1 MNMSLRI
8 AEAARYRRVNIA
20 SCADDVMHN
29 CNCSYPLF
37 YALQLVGP
45 EVIGEE
51 VQYSIDKARHDQK
64 P

>member
-8 AEAARYRRVNIA
+8 AEAARYRQVSIA
-20 SCADDVMHN
+20 SCPHDVMHN
-29 CNCSYPLF
+29 CNCSYQLF

-45 EVIGEE
+45 EEIGEE
-51 VQYSIDKARHDQK
+51 IQHSIDDARHDQK